1 MATQKTT
8 FMVKGM
14 HCSAC
19 QTRVYRALTKT
30 AGVMTAMVDLAG
42 AKAEVEFDPAK
53 VTIAQLKQAVRDVG
67 YEVTEQ

>member
-1 MATQKTT
+1 MATQKAT
-8 FMVKGM
+8 FTVKGM

-19 QTRVYRALTKT
+19 QTRVQRALTRT
-30 AGVMTAMVDLAG
+30 AGVTTAMVDLAG

-67 YEVTEQ
+67 YEVPEQ